1 MLIGQKDRVILLF
14 SLSMSKR
21 VDCNCPVVS
30 ERPLLKSA
38 CCSPVFFTAKQ
49 VEYLVNEKH
58 IYLLPS
64 GRINMC
70 GLTTKNLSYVAS
82 SIHEAVTKIQ

>member
-1 MLIGQKDRVILLF
+1 MLKGVE
-14 SLSMSKR
+14 
-21 VDCNCPVVS
+21 CHCAVVS
-30 ERPLLKSA
+30 GYSQLNSPL
-38 CCSPVFFTAKQ
+38 CSPVFFTAKQ

-70 GLTTKNLSYVAS
+70 GLTTKNLDYVAT